1 MTFRQFAYRNVVRN
15 RRIYAAFFMA
25 SVFSVMVFFL
35 YSMLLFHPAIE
46 DRFVQEF
53 AVLGMG
59 IAELILYVFTVFFLF
74 YSMRAFLQARSK
86 EFGVLLHLG
95 MEKRQLNRLIFME
108 TMLIGVG
115 SIGMG
120 TGLGFVFSKFF
131 FMIVREI
138 VMLPTLP
145 LYLSWQPFAL
155 TIGAFLSLF
164 ILISFIAP
172 VFIKT
177 GKVIDLIRGENEE
190 TYEYPVSRVRGY
202 LGVLLLVISYALATL
217 TSNELV
223 IRLFI
228 LLPPLATL
236 GTYYFFTDTVPLFM
250 QKLKL
255 SRKVY
260 WKNYRL
266 LSISF
271 GMIRLRENARMFFIV
286 TIVSTI
292 AFMSVGTLA
301 SLTSFA
307 SQYREMNPLGLVYI
321 STLQNEQE
329 DKHIAQLEEELKEEG
344 LAYSLTKLQIITQHS
359 SFSESAVSILN
370 HKDVNQLAGELGYP
384 PIHLEKGEALFL
396 PPTNSSYQN
405 LNERIVITKLK
416 ESDVDLKIDG
426 AYPYHLFPSYSV
438 GRNVIILNSL
448 DYRQVQLNLMG
459 KETSALNYYAFHVPQ
474 WQKTKEIGLSIHDT
488 VAETFLI
495 ESSGNLEYA
504 FDNPGL
510 SYSIIRMTFSLLLFI
525 GLLLAGVFFLATG
538 SFIYFQLY
546 TTLEQDRKR
555 FETLRRLGLTEL
567 ELKKIINRQLIP
579 QFFFPWGVALL
590 HSSFAFLSLQVIW
603 DALAEISIVKE
614 LSIVLIGFT
623 ILQLMYF
630 HLIRWRYL
638 VHIRGTVQKV

>member
-35 YSMLLFHPAIE
+35 YSMLLFHPTIE
-46 DRFVQEF
+46 NRFVQEF

-59 IAELILYVFTVFFLF
+59 IAEIILYIFTVFFLF

-95 MEKRQLNRLIFME
+95 MEKRQLNRLIFLE
-108 TMLIGVG
+108 TMLIGMG
-115 SIGMG
+115 SIGVG
-120 TGLGFVFSKFF
+120 TILGFIFSRFF

-138 VMLPTLP
+138 VMLPSLP

-164 ILISFIAP
+164 IIISFIAP
-172 VFIKT
+172 VFIKS
-177 GKVIDLIRGENEE
+177 GKVIELLRGESEE
-190 TYEYPVSRVRGY
+190 DFDYPVSVFRGY
-202 LGVLLLVISYALATL
+202 AGILLLIISYALATL
-217 TSNELV
+217 TSNAIVL
-223 IRLFI
+223 RLFI

-236 GTYYFFTDTVPLFM
+236 GTYYFFTDSVPMLM
-250 QKLKL
+250 EKLRS
-255 SRKVY
+255 SRRVY
-260 WKNYRL
+260 WRNARL

-271 GMIRLRENARMFFIV
+271 GIVRLRENARMFFIV

-292 AFMSVGTLA
+292 AFMSVGALA

-321 STLQNEQE
+321 SEPQNSDEK
-329 DKHIAQLEEELKEEG
+329 KHIAQLERELAQEEIE
-344 LAYSLTKLQIITQHS
+344 YSLTKFHIIRQIS
-359 SFSESAVSILN
+359 SFSNSIVSILN
-370 HKDVNQLAGELGYP
+370 VTEVNKLANELG
-384 PIHLEKGEALFL
+384 HLSIELEEGEALFL
-396 PPTNSSYQN
+396 PPSHSSFKN
-405 LNERIVITKLK
+405 LNERLVVTNLE
-416 ESDVDLKIDG
+416 ESHVRIKIEG
-426 AYPYHLFPSYSV
+426 AYPYQLFPSQSI
-438 GRNVIILNSL
+438 GRNAIVLNTI
-448 DYRQVQLNLMG
+448 DYQRVRLGLINQEDFRQ
-459 KETSALNYYAFHVPQ
+459 NYYAFHIPD
-474 WQKTKEIGLSIHDT
+474 WEKTKDIGLEIRDT
-488 VAETFLI
+488 VAETFLVD
-495 ESSGNLEYA
+495 SVGYLPYK

-510 SYSIIRMTFSLLLFI
+510 SYSIIRMTFSLLLFA

-546 TTLEQDRKR
+546 TTLDQDRKR
-555 FETLRRLGLTEL
+555 FETLRRLGLTEQ
-567 ELKKIINRQLIP
+567 ELKRIINLQLIP

-603 DALAEISIVKE
+603 DAFAEISIVKE

-623 ILQLMYF
+623 CLQLMYF
-630 HLIRWRYL
+630 YLIRWRYI
-638 VHIRGTVQKV
+638 VHMRATE

>member
-35 YSMLLFHPAIE
+35 YSMLLFHPTIE

-53 AVLGMG
+53 AIFGMG
-59 IAELILYVFTVFFLF
+59 MAELILYIFTVFFLF

-86 EFGVLLHLG
+86 EFGILLHLG

-108 TMLIGVG
+108 TMFIGVG
-115 SIGMG
+115 SIGIG
-120 TGLGFVFSKFF
+120 TTLGFVFSKFF

-138 VMLPTLP
+138 VLLPALP
-145 LYLSWQPFAL
+145 LYLSWKPFAL
-155 TIGAFLSLF
+155 TIGAFFSLF
-164 ILISFIAP
+164 ILISLVAP
-172 VFIKT
+172 VFIRT
-177 GKVIDLIRGENEE
+177 GKLIDLIRGENEE
-190 TYEYPVSRVRGY
+190 KYAYPASKVRGF
-202 LGVLLLVISYALATL
+202 LGVLLLIISYALATL
-217 TSNELV
+217 TSNAIVL
-223 IRLFI
+223 RLFI
-228 LLPPLATL
+228 LLPPIATL
-236 GTYYFFTDTVPLFM
+236 GTYYFFTDSVPLFM
-250 QKLKL
+250 QKLRL

-260 WKNYRL
+260 WRNYRL

-271 GMIRLRENARMFFIV
+271 GIIRLRENARMFFIV
-286 TIVSTI
+286 TIVSTL

-321 STLQNEQE
+321 SDPKNEQE
-329 DKHIAQLEEELKEEG
+329 DKHIDQLEKELEEE
-344 LAYSLTKLQIITQHS
+344 AIDYSLIEFQVIQQSS
-359 SFSESAVSILN
+359 SFSKSAVTILN
-370 HKDVNQLAGELGYP
+370 VTEVNELANDLDYPSLQLK
-384 PIHLEKGEALFL
+384 KGEALFL
-396 PPTNSSYQN
+396 PPTNSSFKN
-405 LNERIVITKLK
+405 LNERLVVTTLE
-416 ESDVDLKIDG
+416 ESNIPIRIDG
-426 AYPYHLFPSYSV
+426 AYPYHLFPAHSL
-438 GRNVIILNSL
+438 GRNVIVLNAL
-448 DYRQVQLNLMG
+448 DFRQVQLSLYHQ
-459 KETSALNYYAFHVPQ
+459 KAYAFNYYAFHIPE
-474 WQKTKEIGLSIHDT
+474 WQRTKDIGLTIQDT
-488 VAETFLI
+488 VAETFLL
-495 ESSGNLEYA
+495 ESQKDLTYA

-546 TTLEQDRKR
+546 TTLEKDRKR
-555 FETLRRLGLTEL
+555 FEMLRRLGLTEQ

-614 LSIVLIGFT
+614 LAIVLIGFT
-623 ILQLMYF
+623 CMQLMYF
-630 HLIRWRYL
+630 YLIRWRYL
-638 VHIRGTVQKV
+638 VHIRALE

>member
-46 DRFVQEF
+46 NRFVQEF

-59 IAELILYVFTVFFLF
+59 IAELILYIFTVFFLF

-115 SIGMG
+115 SIGIG

-145 LYLSWQPFAL
+145 LYLSWQPFTL

-190 TYEYPVSRVRGY
+190 VYEYPISKVRGY
-202 LGVLLLVISYALATL
+202 LGMLLLIISYALATL
-217 TSNELV
+217 TSNAIV
-223 IRLFI
+223 IGLFI
-228 LLPPLATL
+228 LIPPIATL
-236 GTYYFFTDTVPLFM
+236 GTYYFFTDSVPLFM
-250 QKLKL
+250 RKLRL

-321 STLQNEQE
+321 SNMKNEE
-329 DKHIAQLEEELKEEG
+329 EGKHIAQLERELKQEELD
-344 LAYSLTKLQIITQHS
+344 YTLTKFQVITQHS
-359 SFSESAVSILN
+359 SFSNRPVSILN
-370 HKDVNQLAGELGYP
+370 IKDVNELAADLGYP
-384 PIHLEKGEALFL
+384 LVQLRKGEALFL
-396 PPTNSSYQN
+396 PPTNSSYEN
-405 LNERIVITKLK
+405 LNKRIVITKLE
-416 ESDVDLKIDG
+416 ESNVDIKIEG
-426 AYPYHLFPSYSV
+426 AYPHHLFPAYSV
-438 GRNVIILNSL
+438 GRNVVVLNSL
-448 DYRQVQLNLMG
+448 DYRQVQLSLFG
-459 KETSALNYYAFHVPQ
+459 RESSTLNYYAFHVPD
-474 WQKTKEIGLSIHDT
+474 WQETKDIGLSIHDQ
-488 VAETFLI
+488 VAENFLL
-495 ESSGNLEYA
+495 ESKSHLFYT

-555 FETLRRLGLTEL
+555 FEMLRRLGLTEL

-623 ILQLMYF
+623 CMQLMYF
-630 HLIRWRYL
+630 YLIRWRYL
-638 VHIRGTVQKV
+638 VHIRGAVQKV